1 VPSMSKIASLIVIVR
16 FVLCGRV
23 LKCCWWVCWCVF
35 GVVERLSYSVFDRE
49 DGVFCGII
57 YIVSEGICKNACDG
71 HGGRLR

>member
-1 VPSMSKIASLIVIVR
+1 MSKITSLIVIVR
-16 FVLCGRV
+16 FVLCSGV
-23 LKCCWWVCWCVF
+23 LKCCWRVCWCVF

-57 YIVSEGICKNACDG
+57 YIVSERICKNARDG